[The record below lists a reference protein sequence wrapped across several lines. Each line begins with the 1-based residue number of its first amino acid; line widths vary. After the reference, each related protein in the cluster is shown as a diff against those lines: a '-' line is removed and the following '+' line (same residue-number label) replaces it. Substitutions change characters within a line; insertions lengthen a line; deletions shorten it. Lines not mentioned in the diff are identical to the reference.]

1 MNEVKGLT
9 NEQFQVFKNLV
20 KQIMEECNTTSLE
33 IDKEDNRFIIYA
45 VDRVELEDFS
55 LEGVE

>member
-9 NEQFQVFKNLV
+9 NEQCQVFKNLI
-20 KQIMEECNTTSLE
+20 KQIMEECNTTSIE

-45 VDRVELEDFS
+45 VDRVEIEDFS
-55 LEGVE
+55 LKGAE